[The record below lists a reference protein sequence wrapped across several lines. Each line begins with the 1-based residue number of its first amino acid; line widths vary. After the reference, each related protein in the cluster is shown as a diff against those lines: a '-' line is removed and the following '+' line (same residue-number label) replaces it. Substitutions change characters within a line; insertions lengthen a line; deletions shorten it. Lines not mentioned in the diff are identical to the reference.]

1 MEDRYITIIIAPDDG
16 TLKRF
21 RIHRSTFYVALSVIG
36 IIIIGSV
43 MMIAVY
49 GSIFFSF
56 HKLHRLEG
64 ENKMLKKNQRKLVQ
78 LEQELNEMTKLR
90 QQIFKMLEIDDSSP
104 TNKLRKKQMTSAS
117 TEETTSIAFTDP
129 EIARL
134 AYSVQEE
141 RSRLPSGL
149 PAKGYISAVFGETLP
164 RFKNPHTGVDIAL
177 PEKTPVFAT
186 ASGIVEYTGY
196 EPRLGKVV
204 RLNHLNGYKT
214 IYGHL
219 SSIAIS
225 QGKLVKKGELVGLS
239 GNTGKSTSPHLHYEI
254 LFHNIPQDPMKFS
267 KKKEKGNG
275 KETGTE

>member
-1 MEDRYITIIIAPDDG
+1 MEGRYITIIVAPDDG

-36 IIIIGSV
+36 IIIVGSV

-49 GSIFFSF
+49 GSVFFSF
-56 HKLHRLEG
+56 HKLHKLEE
-64 ENKMLKKNQRKLVQ
+64 ENRTLKENQKKLAK
-78 LEQELNEMTKLR
+78 LEQELNEMRKLR
-90 QQIFKMLEIDDSSP
+90 QQIFKMLEVDESSP
-104 TNKLRKKQMTSAS
+104 TSRLREKQMASALP
-117 TEETTSIAFTDP
+117 EEKTNIAFTDP

-149 PAKGYISAVFGETLP
+149 PAKGYISATFGETLP

-186 ASGIVEYTGY
+186 ASGIVEYTGD
-196 EPRLGKVV
+196 EPQLGKVV

-214 IYGHL
+214 VYGHL
-219 SSIAIS
+219 SSIAVS
-225 QGKLVKKGELVGLS
+225 QGKLVRKGELVGLS

-254 LFHNIPQDPMKFS
+254 LFHNIPQDPMKFLR
-267 KKKEKGNG
+267 KKEKKDG
-275 KETGTE
+275 